1 MASGGHILQ
10 AQRTN
15 IETQL
20 KRAINQ
26 VLKEI
31 CRAYGKAVSGNKAEL
46 QRRCIEILNDIAAR
60 GDPVA
65 LDNFKYRLTN
75 EGRGPS
81 TQTLDSPANT
91 YSSPAPVRSA
101 YSMAPGRG
109 NATLPNRQNPKQ
121 YFKDSPFYEIAET
134 VLPLTDIPVARTEM
148 PQNRN
153 TVKCSITLTT
163 EQSQRLANSDMR
175 LLMYCGLAQSVYSN
189 HPIDIAF
196 PNQIEV
202 KVNDDDVKAN
212 YKGLKNKPGSTKPA
226 DLTPKV
232 RTKAN
237 YPNQITITY
246 ALTTK
251 RYAFCIYLVRYVS
264 AGILTDRIKT
274 QSVIPRDSVIKE
286 MRRANAD
293 PDIEATSTRMSL
305 RDPVSTV
312 RITLPVRSTVCA
324 HTQCFDGAMFMQLVE
339 QAPQWNCPVCNKVLQ
354 FKDLC
359 VDKYFEDILK
369 RTPPSIEKVD
379 VEPDGEWKMIKD
391 EDDDHTNGTSGK
403 ARAPYDDDFDDDI
416 VELDGPTNKAVN
428 GVKTESMPPI
438 GAPAAYSFNTPPL
451 SSREASVA
459 QSTASV
465 ARAGNKRTAGAVIDL
480 TLSDDE
486 DQPPRPAKRHAPTT
500 SSTTHKQGT
509 TSSSHSA
516 PAPAQQSYTTPSSL
530 SDYGR
535 FYQSQPLPPTVQG
548 FRQADS
554 FRPLSGEDYR
564 STTTTTAGNDS
575 IRLVNDSYRHAGGQG
590 NGFLHVPG
598 SPHNNNNT
606 TSYQQ
611 SYTNGNL
618 SSTSH
623 SPAPL
628 DSPYS
633 SRAQWAGSY
642 QQNSRPASS
651 SSLHP
656 ANGTQH
662 FAIRPPPSPGG
673 YQYSGVTSPPA
684 TGGQGMR
691 LPPIQTEAPSTSHYG
706 SALPPPPLP
715 QDSFYGG
722 WRSDGSYSGSPG

>member
-109 NATLPNRQNPKQ
+109 NAPLPNRQNPKQ

-134 VLPLTDIPVARTEM
+134 VLPLTDIP
-148 PQNRN
+148 
-153 TVKCSITLTT
+153 
-163 EQSQRLANSDMR
+163 
-175 LLMYCGLAQSVYSN
+175 AQSVYSN

-264 AGILTDRIKT
+264 AAILTDRIKT

-391 EDDDHTNGTSGK
+391 EDDDQANGTNGK

-428 GVKTESMPPI
+428 GVKTESVPPM

-459 QSTASV
+459 QSITSA
-465 ARAGNKRTAGAVIDL
+465 ARAGNKRSAGAVIDL

-486 DQPPRPAKRHAPTT
+486 DQPPRPAKRHAPIT
-500 SSTTHKQGT
+500 SSTTNNQGT

-535 FYQSQPLPPTVQG
+535 FYQSQAPPPTVQG

-564 STTTTTAGNDS
+564 STITTAAGNDS
-575 IRLVNDSYRHAGGQG
+575 NRLVNDSYRHAGGQG

-598 SPHNNNNT
+598 SPHNNNNNNNT

-611 SYTNGNL
+611 SYTNGNV

-623 SPAPL
+623 SPAPP

-642 QQNSRPASS
+642 QQNSRPTSS
-651 SSLHP
+651 SSLHL

-662 FAIRPPPSPGG
+662 FAIRPPPSPSG
-673 YQYSGVTSPPA
+673 YQYSGVTSPPG
-684 TGGQGMR
+684 TGGQGVR
-691 LPPIQTEAPSTSHYG
+691 LPPMQTEAPSTSHYG

-715 QDSFYGG
+715 QDGNLYGG